1 MKIRAMLHAVIL
13 TLYNVVLIKLYLD
26 AFLECKKWK
35 QSIIGWGLFIVW
47 EMGRIIQVL
56 HVGSPGIL
64 THQSPGWNLL
74 THIIVMGAVGLFSYT
89 GELGKR
95 ILFPVVYVALL
106 TGVEAF
112 VVFGMRCV
120 GAEGASVIV
129 YFLFSN
135 MVMLML
141 ILGIKYFVKKK
152 SLDSIELF
160 EGRIL
165 LLFVFGGIVLYYS
178 FYRLAYDGRS
188 DRVENVLWLSVS
200 ALVLLILE
208 LCIYPIYGK
217 FAEIV
222 WTKKSIRDY
231 RKQMELYKCQREL
244 ERTAREEAARIRHDL
259 KQELVYLS
267 HLLQCHE
274 YEKMKEVLDSLYGEL
289 QENCCAEGRSG
300 NLALDA
306 LINHLTQ
313 ETMKYK
319 IELDLNIDVNG
330 EMNLD
335 DTELCVLVG
344 NVFDNAVEASKK
356 IAENRK
362 IWVYFSY
369 KKGYLCFLVKNRYN
383 GRIQRDGKIIKSTK
397 EGMHGFGLLSVKR
410 IVHNYHGNMEISEKD
425 KIFSVKITAFC

>member
-74 THIIVMGAVGLFSYT
+74 THIIVMGAVGLFS
-89 GELGKR
+89 
-95 ILFPVVYVALL
+95 
-106 TGVEAF
+106 
-112 VVFGMRCV
+112 
-120 GAEGASVIV
+120 
-129 YFLFSN
+129 
-135 MVMLML
+135 
-141 ILGIKYFVKKK
+141 
-152 SLDSIELF
+152 
-160 EGRIL
+160 
-165 LLFVFGGIVLYYS
+165 
-178 FYRLAYDGRS
+178 
-188 DRVENVLWLSVS
+188 
-200 ALVLLILE
+200 
-208 LCIYPIYGK
+208 
-217 FAEIV
+217 
-222 WTKKSIRDY
+222 
-231 RKQMELYKCQREL
+231 
-244 ERTAREEAARIRHDL
+244 
-259 KQELVYLS
+259 
-267 HLLQCHE
+267 
-274 YEKMKEVLDSLYGEL
+274 
-289 QENCCAEGRSG
+289 NCCAEGRSG

-362 IWVYFSY
+362 IWVHFSY

-410 IVHNYHGNMEISEKD
+410 IVNNYHGNMEISEKD